1 MEIAQFSQKIRGLLP
16 KLRHSSKGF
25 PAISFWRQPVL
36 IASVAVTLLVF
47 AGRQL
52 KVLQAPELGTY
63 DQLMQWRTPAEPDPR
78 LLIVAVTETDIQAV
92 GRWPLSDETIYQ
104 LLQKL
109 EQYQPRAIGLDI
121 YRDVPQL
128 PGREALISHLKQ
140 SDRTIAICKLSEG
153 NKDIGVASPP
163 EIPIERLGY
172 SDFVIDSD
180 GIIRR
185 ALLIGQPPTESSCQ
199 TPFSF
204 SFQLARRYFNAKDID
219 IKFTEADELQIGSVL
234 FPRLQNN
241 TGSYQDVDAEGYQI
255 LLNYHSPRQVARQ
268 VTLSQVLEDKIEP
281 EWIRDRLILIGVT
294 APSID
299 DAFYTPY
306 SPRERELHKMPGVVV
321 HAQILSQ
328 LLSVVLDKRSLLWTW
343 SEGVEWLWIWGW
355 SLVGGCLAWKIK
367 HPLMLVGAG
376 VVATFALFGVSW
388 GLFLQAGWVPLIA
401 PALSL
406 IGTGST
412 ILAYSSYQMQQEQQ
426 KIASRV
432 QEQQHHIALLHTM
445 LEEVTEEFD
454 SAIATTE
461 LPNELVSIV
470 PSCPEILTSQNLLAG
485 RYQILNLLGAGGFGH
500 TYLAEDTQRPGHP
513 ECVIKHL
520 MPARTDERFFQIARR
535 LFHTEAEI
543 LEILG
548 KHDRIPQLFAYFEE
562 DREFYLVEEFIQGHP
577 IAQEI
582 PLDRRLPESQIV
594 YLLVEILEV
603 IAFIHDRQVIHR
615 DIKPSN
621 IIRREQ
627 DEQLCLIDFGA
638 VKQMSAHTDLN
649 EDDFTVAIGTKGYA
663 APEQLAG
670 HPRLSSDIYSLGM
683 IGIQGLTGIPPCQLR
698 QDSETGNILWR
709 HLVSVQPELADIID
723 KMVCY
728 HFNERYQSAKTAL
741 QELKKISVA
750 EKVSP
755 PVLKRHAYDPPT

>member
-1 MEIAQFSQKIRGLLP
+1 MAIARFYHHLRLILA
-16 KLRHSSKGF
+16 KLRRH
-25 PAISFWRQPVL
+25 PAP
-36 IASVAVTLLVF
+36 IASLAVTLLVLG
-47 AGRQL
+47 GRQL
-52 KVLQAPELGTY
+52 QGLQAPELGVY
-63 DQLMQWRTPAEPDPR
+63 DRLMQLRAPEEPDPR
-78 LLIVAVTETDIQAV
+78 LLIVAVTEADIQAV
-92 GRWPLSDETIYQ
+92 GRWPLSDETIHQ

-109 EQYQPRAIGLDI
+109 ERYQPRAIGLDI
-121 YRDVPQL
+121 YRDIPQP
-128 PGREALISHLKQ
+128 PGRKELVKYLQQ

-163 EIPIERLGY
+163 EMPIDRLGY

-180 GIIRR
+180 GTVRR
-185 ALLIGQPPTESSCQ
+185 ALLIGEPPSESSCQ

-204 SFQLARRYFNAKDID
+204 SFQLARRYFAAEKIGA
-219 IKFTEADELQIGSVL
+219 KFTEAGELQIGSVR
-234 FPRLQNN
+234 FQRLQRH
-241 TGSYQDVDAEGYQI
+241 TGNYQDVDAEGYQI

-268 VTLSQVLEDKIEP
+268 VTLSQVLEGKIEP
-281 EWIRDRLILIGVT
+281 EWVRNRLILIGVT

-306 SPRERELHKMPGVVV
+306 SPGERELHKMPGVVV

-328 LLSVVLDKRSLLWTW
+328 LLSAVLDNRSLLWTW
-343 SEGVEWLWIWGW
+343 HDGVEWLWIWGW
-355 SLVGGCLAWKIK
+355 SLVGGFLACKIK
-367 HPLMLVGAG
+367 HPLILAGAG
-376 VVATFALFGVSW
+376 IVATATLFGVSW

-406 IGTGST
+406 IGTGSS
-412 ILAYSSYQMQQEQQ
+412 ILVYTSYKTQQEQQ
-426 KIASRV
+426 KIATRV
-432 QEQQHHIALLHTM
+432 QEQDRHISLLHTM
-445 LEEVTEEFD
+445 LEEVSEEFD

-461 LPNELVSIV
+461 LPDELVDIV
-470 PSCPEILTSQNLLAG
+470 PPRLEILTPQNLLAG

-513 ECVIKHL
+513 KCVIKHL

-577 IAQEI
+577 IGKEI
-582 PLDRRLPESQIV
+582 PLDRRLPESQV
-594 YLLVEILEV
+594 VNLLVEILEV

-621 IIRREQ
+621 IIRRER
-627 DEQLCLIDFGA
+627 DGRLCVIDFGA
-638 VKQMSAHTDLN
+638 VKQMSPHSHPNAEEL
-649 EDDFTVAIGTKGYA
+649 TVAIGTKGYA

-670 HPRLSSDIYSLGM
+670 HPRLGSDIYSLGA

-698 QDSETGNILWR
+698 QDSHTGNILWR
-709 HLVSVQPELADIID
+709 HLASVRPELADILD
-723 KMVCY
+723 KMVRY
-728 HFNERYQSAKTAL
+728 HFNERYQSAKTVL
-741 QELKKISVA
+741 QELKRIPVA
-750 EKVSP
+750 VKVLP
-755 PVLKRHAYDPPT
+755 PVLERHVYDPPT